1 MDKKTLILQHA
12 MDLFAEKGYHQTTIQ
27 DIADAAG
34 IAKGGIYFY
43 FKSKEDLVLA
53 GFAQYHDRLFKSVS
67 DAAARYAFDPKEAL
81 VQQIMVQFNE
91 LASHY
96 GLLSLFW
103 RGRVDVSDEIRQLSM
118 KMRTKFFMWF
128 RNQIISLYGPGIEP
142 HAFDLSALTTALIRE
157 YMGFILLN
165 GVQPPVREVAEFI
178 VSRLDNSIQ
187 GILSAKEP
195 PVLTNALMRSI
206 IPEMDVPEGVSAA
219 SRLAAGADAVLGRL
233 EEWPL
238 PEEDRIKAKQAAEA
252 LKEEAGQPKPRRIVA
267 EGLVM
272 VLQSAAGKALPPE
285 CPEMEQ
291 LKLILNELEA

>member
-81 VQQIMVQFNE
+81 IQQIMVQFNE

-128 RNQIISLYGPGIEP
+128 RNQIITVYGPGAEP

-178 VSRLDNSIQ
+178 VARLDNSIQ
-187 GILSAKEP
+187 GILSSKEP

-206 IPEMDVPEGVSAA
+206 IPEMELSGEDSAA
-219 SRLAAGADAVLGRL
+219 SRLGTAADSLL
-233 EEWPL
+233 ERIETLPL
-238 PEEDRIKAKQAAEA
+238 QDPERIKARQAAEA
-252 LKEEAGQPKPRRIVA
+252 LKEEAGQPKPRRVVA

-272 VLQSAAGKALPPE
+272 VLQSAAGKTVSPE
-285 CPEMEQ
+285 WEEIRQ
-291 LKLILNELEA
+291 LKRILNELEA